1 LGRPAAPK
9 ERAHLRP
16 ADDRLLDH
24 VCTLLA
30 ARRLGIDPEGQ
41 FPDAP
46 PALLPFAAELL
57 NTASLLTPDALPAL
71 DAVRTHL
78 EAPRGA
84 ALRQLFRAWRESGI
98 HNDLHLVPHLQP
110 EGEWRNDP
118 LGTRRFLLGLL
129 AALPGDTWWSLP
141 AFLADLRRDFPDFQR
156 PLGDYDSWFIRDT
169 RSGDFLRGFE
179 HWEAVDGALI
189 RYLITGPLHWLGVLD
204 LATPEADSPPEAATA
219 FRFSRWAAGL
229 LGSAT
234 LPEFPAEGA
243 PLHVRSDARV
253 GVPLLVPRAV
263 RYQVA
268 RFCHWDAATR
278 HEYRYRLTPASLERA
293 RDQGL
298 EIRHLKSLLTRHSRN
313 LPPNI
318 AKALD
323 RWAQRGTEARLQP
336 ALVLRLGS
344 PELLQALRKS
354 RAARFLGDPLGP
366 TTVIVHPGASEK
378 ALAALAEMG
387 YLGEILDG
395 S

>member
-1 LGRPAAPK
+1 
-9 ERAHLRP
+9 
-16 ADDRLLDH
+16 
-24 VCTLLA
+24 
-30 ARRLGIDPEGQ
+30 
-41 FPDAP
+41 
-46 PALLPFAAELL
+46 
-57 NTASLLTPDALPAL
+57 
-71 DAVRTHL
+71 
-78 EAPRGA
+78 
-84 ALRQLFRAWRESGI
+84 
-98 HNDLHLVPHLQP
+98 
-110 EGEWRNDP
+110 
-118 LGTRRFLLGLL
+118 
-129 AALPGDTWWSLP
+129 
-141 AFLADLRRDFPDFQR
+141 
-156 PLGDYDSWFIRDT
+156 
-169 RSGDFLRGFE
+169 
-179 HWEAVDGALI
+179 
-189 RYLITGPLHWLGVLD
+189 
-204 LATPEADSPPEAATA
+204 
-219 FRFSRWAAGL
+219 
-229 LGSAT
+229 
-234 LPEFPAEGA
+234 
-243 PLHVRSDARV
+243 V

-366 TTVIVHPGASEK
+366 TTVIVHPGAGEK
-378 ALAALAEMG
+378 VLAALAEMG